1 MVLPL
6 QPVNIPG
13 GFVGI
18 WQQES
23 TEVYEQSRFSA
34 CLPLASLFFH
44 AYASFFSPTPFSYS
58 SLPICYYSYCFPH
71 LLPQFFPHP
80 LHHPRGSSPPL
91 APFFHP
97 PPPKLFLGSP
107 SASLYLYASWGFTHE
122 SWIAKA
128 GCCFTPVH
136 GCFFVP
142 FSLLHILQTP
152 SFFTNSSI
160 LKAIPF
166 HWLFHCLMIW
176 IFTSS

>member
-1 MVLPL
+1 MKNRDFLPVFLWLLCSFMLMPLFFPLHPSHIPPYPSVTTPTAFPIFCPSSFLILSITHVDPVLP
-6 QPVNIPG
+6 
-13 GFVGI
+13 
-18 WQQES
+18 W
-23 TEVYEQSRFSA
+23 
-34 CLPLASLFFH
+34 
-44 AYASFFSPTPFSYS
+44 
-58 SLPICYYSYCFPH
+58 
-71 LLPQFFPHP
+71 LL
-80 LHHPRGSSPPL
+80 
-91 APFFHP
+91 FFHP
-97 PPPKLFLGSP
+97 PPPKLFLGSL
-107 SASLYLYASWGFTHE
+107 SASLYLCASWSFTHE